1 MTMKLDRPLQ
11 LRSHLSGGAPAARA
25 DAATPLEIVDPW
37 RGDLAATFECGG
49 DSSVATAVQSAKAA
63 YRRNGGQ
70 TRAQRAQWLEKAA
83 DLIADSQELLMEL
96 SVRTIG
102 KPRKAAKFEI
112 LRSAA
117 FVRAFAR
124 QIHEDR
130 KSTRLNPSHHC
141 DSHLPSSAR

>member
-37 RGDLAATFECGG
+37 RGDLAATLECGG

-63 YRRNGGQ
+63 YRSNGGQ

-83 DLIADSQELLMEL
+83 DLIADSQELLVEQ
-96 SVRTIG
+96 IG
-102 KPRKAAKFEI
+102 RAHVWTPVTNAHLVCSLLIAKEKHI
-112 LRSAA
+112 TSK
-117 FVRAFAR
+117 
-124 QIHEDR
+124 DR
-130 KSTRLNPSHHC
+130 
-141 DSHLPSSAR
+141 

>member
-37 RGDLAATFECGG
+37 RGDLAVTLECGG

-63 YRRNGGQ
+63 YRSNGGQ

-83 DLIADSQELLMEL
+83 DPIADSQEPPVEL
-96 SVRTIG
+96 SVR
-102 KPRKAAKFEI
+102 P
-112 LRSAA
+112 
-117 FVRAFAR
+117 
-124 QIHEDR
+124 DR
-130 KSTRLNPSHHC
+130 KRHRLNATPQC
-141 DSHLPSSAR
+141 A